1 MTRKS
6 AAEVRD
12 KLPENLASVEATGE
26 PVAIESDGRMVA
38 VIVSVEDFELLQHLR
53 EEEEDRRDVAAAK
66 AALAEPG
73 ENVPHETLKAE
84 LGL

>member
-12 KLPENLASVEATGE
+12 KLTENLASVETTGE
-26 PVAIESDGRMVA
+26 PVAIESEGRTVA
-38 VIVSVEDFELLQHLR
+38 VIVSVEDFALLQRLR
-53 EEEEDRRDVAAAK
+53 EEEEDRIDVAALK
-66 AALAEPG
+66 HVRKEPG
-73 ENVPHETLKAE
+73 SIPWDKIKAD